1 MYKDITTYSRND
13 VKKEIHVLENEA
25 NGIKFRVHKHID
37 YGNEWLL
44 SCYELN
50 ISNVP
55 LKTEDMNEAKE
66 KALVEMV
73 KFFNKMVQKYKK
85 AIEELKVKIE
95 VRNVTRRKI

>member
-1 MYKDITTYSRND
+1 MYKDITVHSRND
-13 VKKEIHVLENEA
+13 VKSEIRVLENEA
-25 NGIKFRVHKHID
+25 NGIRFMVHKHIG

-50 ISNVP
+50 ISKVP
-55 LKTEDMNEAKE
+55 LETEDMNEAKE
-66 KALVEMV
+66 KALVEMA

-95 VRNVTRRKI
+95 V